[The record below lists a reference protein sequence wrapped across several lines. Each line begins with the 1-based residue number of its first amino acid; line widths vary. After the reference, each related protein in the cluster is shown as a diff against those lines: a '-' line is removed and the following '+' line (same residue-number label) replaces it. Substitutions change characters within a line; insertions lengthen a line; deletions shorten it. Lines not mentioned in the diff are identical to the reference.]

1 MERFDRLVRQLMVGV
16 PRRVVAVAPDAS
28 VAQALTVMAEADV
41 GAVLVLDHEQLVG
54 VLSERDFARGG
65 ELQGRTAQR
74 TRVQELMTREVI
86 YVTPEH
92 TVNQCMA
99 LMTGK
104 RIRHLPI
111 LEGREVVG
119 VVSIGDLVKSLLSR
133 YEETL
138 RELEHDQLFMRVG
151 ETGYY

>member
-1 MERFDRLVRQLMVGV
+1 
-16 PRRVVAVAPDAS
+16 
-28 VAQALTVMAEADV
+28 
-41 GAVLVLDHEQLVG
+41 
-54 VLSERDFARGG
+54 
-65 ELQGRTAQR
+65 
-74 TRVQELMTREVI
+74 MTREVI

-119 VVSIGDLVKSLLSR
+119 VVSIGDLVKSLLSQ

-138 RELEHDQLFMRVG
+138 RKLEHDPLFMRVG
-151 ETGYY
+151 KTVYYYTRSQSTFLICDRSR